1 MAHSTNSVITGKFQ
15 GSLGKE
21 LVFREWDGKTVVA
34 KAPKKRSKDST
45 PPQLEVQ
52 ERFLMATRYAKGVAD
67 PKNPDISLAEAY
79 ATALRPRQN
88 VYSRALE
95 DFAKVPK
102 VKTIT
107 TRNYKGAIG
116 DKIVIRAVDDF
127 RVTGV
132 RVEILAANGTL
143 LEEGNAVVNTNG
155 LDWTFTA
162 TQVNNLLA
170 GSKIRAIAT
179 DVPGNEG
186 MLEVTL

>member
-1 MAHSTNSVITGKFQ
+1 MAHSNNSVITGKFQ

-34 KAPKKRSKDST
+34 KAPKRKNKDFT
-45 PPQLEVQ
+45 ARQLEVQ
-52 ERFLMATRYAKGVAD
+52 EKFLMATRYAKSVMENAD
-67 PKNPDISLAEAY
+67 KSLFDAY
-79 ATALRPRQN
+79 AAALRPRQN

-95 DFAKVPK
+95 DFATLPE

-132 RVEILAANGTL
+132 R
-143 LEEGNAVVNTNG
+143 
-155 LDWTFTA
+155 
-162 TQVNNLLA
+162 
-170 GSKIRAIAT
+170 
-179 DVPGNEG
+179 
-186 MLEVTL
+186 